1 MIIVGLTGVI
11 GSGKSTVSHILS
23 ELGAYTID
31 ADEISRTV
39 LDKDTPAYFETV
51 EQPTIVIQRSISCH
65 HSGFSG
71 SVDNHIFVVCVVS
84 AVDYR

>member
-51 EQPTIVIQRSISCH
+51 EHFGRK
-65 HSGFSG
+65 
-71 SVDNHIFVVCVVS
+71 IFKL
-84 AVDYR
+84 

>member
-1 MIIVGLTGVI
+1 MFMTSSLFICSLISFYEIILLVLI
-11 GSGKSTVSHILS
+11 LFFLGKNA
-23 ELGAYTID
+23 AYTFQ
-31 ADEISRTV
+31 S
-39 LDKDTPAYFETV
+39 LDKAYFETV